1 MDKREIDI
9 FIRAE
14 KEERL
19 FIEDINEY
27 DKYVDSIE
35 HIKEE

>member
-1 MDKREIDI
+1 MDRKEIDI
-9 FIRAE
+9 FLGAE

-27 DKYVDSIE
+27 DKYVDGLESV
-35 HIKEE
+35 KE